1 MAEAVFILNSERKRE
16 QLIARIKA
24 VKLEDQ
30 IFEFIVRP
38 YQPRRTNEQNARL
51 HLIFSQVA
59 KATGSDIESVKL
71 GYKAMFLPGKEVD
84 TVGGKFKIFP
94 KTSKMTK
101 AQLREFMDACESHAI
116 GEFGILIGEN
126 EYQYR

>member
-1 MAEAVFILNSERKRE
+1 MADARFVLDSERKRE
-16 QLIARIKA
+16 QLIERIKA

-59 KATGSDIESVKL
+59 KATGSDVVSVKL
-71 GYKAMFLPGKEVD
+71 GYKSLFLPAQEVE

-101 AQLREFMDACESHAI
+101 AQLREFMDQCESHAI
-116 GEFGILIGEN
+116 SEYGILIGEN